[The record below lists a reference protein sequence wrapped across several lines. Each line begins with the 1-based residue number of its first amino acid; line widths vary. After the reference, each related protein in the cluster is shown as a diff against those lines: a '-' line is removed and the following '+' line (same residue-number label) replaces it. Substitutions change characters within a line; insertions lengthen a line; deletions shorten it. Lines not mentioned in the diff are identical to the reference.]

1 MSKKA
6 IILAAGMSKRLRPMT
21 DNKPKCLLELNGET
35 LVNYQLKCLAKCN
48 IEQILL
54 VIGYKRD
61 MIIDYI
67 TKLNYGDLIKPI
79 YNDVFDK
86 TDNAYSVALALD
98 YVDPKVDSIVILDG
112 DIIFDIELL
121 KRLITSEYNNVL
133 VADNTKKIVPDDCKI
148 IVKEGYTRGIG
159 KKARGTT
166 VYTSMI
172 KMSGKFLEEFK
183 KEVKMPRS
191 NPEWYSEPLNRL
203 LMKYQ
208 KEVRVVLTNSLL
220 RCEVDTYEDL
230 IQAKEIYRKI
240 MQRYGKK
247 NEV

>member
-21 DNKPKCLLELNGET
+21 DNKPKCLLKLNGET
-35 LVNYQLKCLAKCN
+35 LVDYQLKCLAKCN

-54 VIGYKRD
+54 VIGYKKD
-61 MIIDYI
+61 MIINHI
-67 TKLNYGDLIKPI
+67 NKLNYNDLIKPI

-112 DIIFDIELL
+112 DIIFDIALL
-121 KRLITSEYNNVL
+121 KRLLTSEYNNVL
-133 VADNTKKIVPDDCKI
+133 VADNTKNIEPEDCKI
-148 IVKEGYTRGIG
+148 MVKDGYTRGIG
-159 KKARGTT
+159 KKTHGTV

-203 LMKYQ
+203 LMKYP
-208 KEVRVVLTNSLL
+208 KEVRVVFTDNFL
-220 RCEVDTYEDL
+220 RCELDTYEDL
-230 IQAKEIYRKI
+230 IQAKEIYGKI
-240 MQRYGKK
+240 MQRGG
-247 NEV
+247 E